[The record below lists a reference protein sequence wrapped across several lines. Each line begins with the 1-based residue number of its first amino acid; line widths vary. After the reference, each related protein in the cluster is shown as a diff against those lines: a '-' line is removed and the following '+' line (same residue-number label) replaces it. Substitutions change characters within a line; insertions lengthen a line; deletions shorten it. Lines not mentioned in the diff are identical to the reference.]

1 MLRRKLRCSSSAS
14 RHFLACFDCR
24 EGRPGVIM
32 QTKRVQYPINSN
44 HVSLLWQSSLLFVSG
59 LAISLHLLNS
69 GIVEVRFDQMELV
82 LPCGS
87 RTIRDDINMQLTQA
101 SVKKNLGEYATR
113 PTLLDL
119 CVSSLRRGHANL
131 LCIVPILTD
140 DPRRESKKNNDT
152 RKSSSDPEKLS
163 GSSSA

>member
-1 MLRRKLRCSSSAS
+1 MYPVVNVVDSMFKTYPEAAWRGRMLRRKLRCSSSAS

-101 SVKKNLGEYATR
+101 SVKKKPWRVCNPPYTSRFVRVIPAQG
-113 PTLLDL
+113 P
-119 CVSSLRRGHANL
+119 C
-131 LCIVPILTD
+131 
-140 DPRRESKKNNDT
+140 
-152 RKSSSDPEKLS
+152 
-163 GSSSA
+163 